1 VLGQSLRPEP
11 SIDDVPL
18 LDELAEFIGA
28 PPKRKQRVRKAQS
41 VLGQIP
47 AARDR
52 QARPVDYRDY
62 AHVVVDESQD
72 VTPMQWRMIGRRGH
86 VASWTIVGDPAQ
98 SAWIGDP
105 VEPARA
111 RDEALGRRQ
120 RHEHRLTTNYR
131 NSAEIFAV
139 AAEVIRKVKPDLRLP
154 VAVRSTGV
162 DPVHLL
168 IKPEEL
174 DGAIKAAVADLR
186 EEVEGT
192 IAVIVPDAAVRER
205 WHKEEDERTSVVT
218 AVAAK
223 GMEYDAV
230 VLVEPGRLQVSTR
243 YVALSRATQRLI
255 TIATASWL

>member
-1 VLGQSLRPEP
+1 
-11 SIDDVPL
+11 
-18 LDELAEFIGA
+18 
-28 PPKRKQRVRKAQS
+28 
-41 VLGQIP
+41 
-47 AARDR
+47 
-52 QARPVDYRDY
+52 
-62 AHVVVDESQD
+62 
-72 VTPMQWRMIGRRGH
+72 
-86 VASWTIVGDPAQ
+86 
-98 SAWIGDP
+98 
-105 VEPARA
+105 
-111 RDEALGRRQ
+111 
-120 RHEHRLTTNYR
+120 
-131 NSAEIFAV
+131 
-139 AAEVIRKVKPDLRLP
+139 
-154 VAVRSTGV
+154 V